1 MPRRSDRA
9 LRRLLAVAV
18 FLASTAVA
26 TAADPPENVASSP
39 AASEDALAKCIPQ
52 KGVKKRDLDEFC
64 LLREERIGPLHIGLG
79 EKEAI
84 AAIPCPVS
92 RGKEA
97 FLEATDDWGQKLSFP
112 ACGIELDMVSSS
124 KGGTKSVTAIVISQP
139 SELATSRGIRVG
151 TSEDEVLAAYQP
163 FLDRSATRR
172 GKTIVAGSI
181 YGGLIISL
189 AQGKVSEIFLGAVAE

>member
-1 MPRRSDRA
+1 MPKRTGRA
-9 LRRLLAVAV
+9 LQGVIVAATVVLAW
-18 FLASTAVA
+18 
-26 TAADPPENVASSP
+26 TAAAAAAAEPVSP
-39 AASEDALAKCIPQ
+39 AEPVVAEDALAQCLPQ

-92 RGKEA
+92 RGKET
-97 FLEATDDWGQKLSFP
+97 FLEATDDYGQKLSFP
-112 ACGIELDMVSSS
+112 ACGVELDVVSSG
-124 KGGTKSVTAIVISQP
+124 KGEAKSVTAIVISQP
-139 SELATSRGIRVG
+139 SQLATSRGIRVG
-151 TSEDEVLAAYQP
+151 SSEEEVLEAYQP

-181 YGGLIISL
+181 YGGLIISI

>member
-1 MPRRSDRA
+1 MPKRADRA
-9 LRRLLAVAV
+9 SRRLLAAV
-18 FLASTAVA
+18 VSVWAAAA
-26 TAADPPENVASSP
+26 TAAEPSATATAEFAAADDP
-39 AASEDALAKCIPQ
+39 LAQCVPQ

-64 LLREERIGPLHIGLG
+64 LLREERIGPLYIGLG
-79 EKEAI
+79 EKDAV

-92 RGKEA
+92 KGKES

-112 ACGIELDMVSSS
+112 ACGIELDMVSST
-124 KGGTKSVTAIVISQP
+124 KGGSKSITAIVVSQP

-151 TSEDEVLAAYQP
+151 STEDEVMTAYQP

-172 GKTIVAGSI
+172 GKTVVAGSI
-181 YGGLIISL
+181 YGGLIISI